1 MIRKQLFVE
10 KLRELGFR
18 YVQQKDKVEIYKRSG
33 DIRYANVRRKDL
45 IVEAEVR
52 LILRQA
58 GQTQEQIDAWIAGA
72 LARMRVESKTR

>member
-72 LARMRVESKTR
+72 LARMRDESKTR